1 MRRWPLKM
9 VTVELEN
16 DSIQETPTPNNNCVT
31 NNKQNGHYIEPKKNV
46 QISGYLSI
54 YTIFQLIGIFL
65 ILSVFLW
72 LQIYRTGFGFSEI
85 IPICNWHPLLM
96 TISFIYL
103 FANSILH
110 FRNFRNTTKRKLKMQ
125 HATIH
130 SCIIIIGVLGIWTG
144 LNSNL
149 IANPPIP
156 KFYSLHS
163 WLGIITLAMFLSQF
177 TSGFVSFLYPE
188 IAMKYKKAVMPY
200 HIIFGT
206 LTFVLSIVTS
216 VLGFSE
222 KIIFA
227 SNQQHG
233 NMPTEGLFLN
243 FVGIV
248 LIVYG
253 VLVVYILTKSKY
265 KRSSKPDDGAT
276 HNRT

>member
-1 MRRWPLKM
+1 M

-16 DSIQETPTPNNNCVT
+16 GSNQETPTPNNNYVT
-31 NNKQNGHYIEPKKNV
+31 NIKQNGHNIEPMNND
-46 QISGYLSI
+46 QIPGYLSI

-72 LQIYRTGFGFSEI
+72 LQIYRTGFGFSGTI
-85 IPICNWHPLLM
+85 HICNWHPLLM
-96 TISFIYL
+96 IITFIYL

-130 SCIIIIGVLGIWTG
+130 SCIVIFGILGIWTG

-163 WLGIITLAMFLSQF
+163 WLGIITVIMFLSQF
-177 TSGFVSFLYPE
+177 TSGFISFLYPE
-188 IAMKYKKAVMPY
+188 IGMKYKQAVMPY
-200 HIIFGT
+200 HIIFGI
-206 LTFVLSIVTS
+206 LTFVLSIITS

-227 SNQQHG
+227 LNLQNEH
-233 NMPTEGLFLN
+233 MPTEGLFLN

-248 LIVYG
+248 LIAYG
-253 VLVVYILTKSKY
+253 VLVVYILIKPEY
-265 KRSSKPDDGAT
+265 KRSSKPNGGVT
-276 HNRT
+276 NNRT